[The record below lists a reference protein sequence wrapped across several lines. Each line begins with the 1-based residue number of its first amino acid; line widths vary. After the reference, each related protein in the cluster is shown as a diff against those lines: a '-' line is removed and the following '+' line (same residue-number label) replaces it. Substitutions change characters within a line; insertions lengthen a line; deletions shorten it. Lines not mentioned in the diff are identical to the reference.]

1 MPLNLQTDTFL
12 AALLFALIFIFG
24 WRLHRARTPRAVL
37 SLGAGATASYV
48 FVRML
53 PELDEA
59 QTAFV
64 AATARRGLP
73 APELRV
79 YAAALLGFV
88 VFYGLEHLVAC
99 SRERPESGRSSR
111 DWSNPVFLLHV
122 GGFALYAWLVTYLM
136 VRGISDTPLPIALY
150 AIAMGLHFIG
160 VDHSLLREHGA
171 AYIRVGR
178 WILAA
183 AAIAGWSVAMISE
196 VSRTAILTSPWP
208 HLRGRGHEQHGH
220 GVADRERWA
229 LLAIHGRRVDIHDAA
244 SGDSLIVAG
253 REAWT
258 CAHSERS
265 Q

>member
-1 MPLNLQTDTFL
+1 LHPQTDTFL

-24 WRLHRARTPRAVL
+24 WRLHRAHTPRAVL

-59 QTAFV
+59 RTAFV
-64 AATARRGLP
+64 AATAGGALP

-79 YAAALLGFV
+79 YTAALIGFI
-88 VFYGLEHLVAC
+88 VFYGLENLVAW

-122 GGFALYAWLVTYLM
+122 GGFALYTWLVTYLM

-171 AYIRVGR
+171 TYMRGGR
-178 WILAA
+178 FVLAA
-183 AAIAGWSVAMISE
+183 AALAGWSVAMMTEIS
-196 VSRTAILTSPWP
+196 RAAITTGLGLASGGVVMNSMVMELPTKKDGRFWP
-208 HLRGRGHEQHGH
+208 F
-220 GVADRERWA
+220 VAGAAAYTA
-229 LLAIHGRRVDIHDAA
+229 LLL
-244 SGDSLIVAG
+244 LI
-253 REAWT
+253 R
-258 CAHSERS
+258 
-265 Q
+265 

>member
-53 PELDEA
+53 PELNEA
-59 QTAFV
+59 RTVFV
-64 AATARRGLP
+64 EASAGRALP

-79 YAAALLGFV
+79 YTAALLVFI
-88 VFYGLEHLVAC
+88 VFYALEHLVAW
-99 SRERPESGRSSR
+99 SRERPDSGHSSR

-136 VRGISDTPLPIALY
+136 VRGITDTPLPIALY

-171 AYIRVGR
+171 TYMRVGR
-178 WILAA
+178 FVLAA
-183 AAIAGWSVAMISE
+183 AALAGWSVAMVTE
-196 VSRTAILTSPWP
+196 VSQTAIITSLGLISGGVVMNSMVMELPTEKDGRFWP
-208 HLRGRGHEQHGH
+208 FVTGAAAYTG
-220 GVADRERWA
+220 
-229 LLAIHGRRVDIHDAA
+229 LLL
-244 SGDSLIVAG
+244 LI
-253 REAWT
+253 R
-258 CAHSERS
+258 
-265 Q
+265 